1 MAALSTD
8 LDSSVDHVVLLN
20 PDREPVGSAPRAYVH
35 TRDTP
40 LHLAFSLYVF
50 NEAGE
55 VLLTRRALTKT
66 TWPGVWTNTCCGH
79 PRPGEE
85 MSAAI
90 TRRLDHELG
99 MEITDLECVLPDFGY
114 RATDAS
120 GLVENEFC
128 PVFRARR
135 PDRPGKLA
143 SERPTAGESR
153 RGSGLEVVDMER
165 RDRGRAADPVR
176 LQPVVGATDGPAL
189 PGGAG
194 LTPGQPGRSVSGDVA

>member
-8 LDSSVDHVVLLN
+8 LDTSVDHVVLLN
-20 PDREPVGSAPRAYVH
+20 TDREPVGSAPRAYVH

-90 TRRLDHELG
+90 ARRLDHELG
-99 MEITDLECVLPDFGY
+99 MKITDLECALPDFGY

-128 PVFRARR
+128 PVFRAHVRIDPESSHPNDPPLAN
-135 PDRPGKLA
+135 PD
-143 SERPTAGESR
+143 
-153 RGSGLEVVDMER
+153 EVLDWKWWKWNDVIE
-165 RDRGRAADPVR
+165 AAR
-176 LQPVVGATDGPAL
+176 
-189 PGGAG
+189 
-194 LTPGQPGRSVSGDVA
+194 LTPFVFSPWSVQQMAQLSRPAPD

>member
-8 LDSSVDHVVLLN
+8 LDASVDHVVLLN
-20 PDREPVGSAPRAYVH
+20 PDREPVGTAPRAYVH

-50 NEAGE
+50 NEADE

-79 PRPGEE
+79 PRPGED
-85 MSAAI
+85 MPAAI
-90 TRRLDHELG
+90 ARRLDYELG
-99 MEITDLECVLPDFGY
+99 MQVTDLACVLPDFGY

-128 PVFRARR
+128 PVFRAHVRIDPESSHPNDPPLAN
-135 PDRPGKLA
+135 PD
-143 SERPTAGESR
+143 
-153 RGSGLEVVDMER
+153 EVLDWKWWKWNDVIEAARLTPFVFSPWSVQQMAQLS
-165 RDRGRAADPVR
+165 RAALD
-176 LQPVVGATDGPAL
+176 
-189 PGGAG
+189 
-194 LTPGQPGRSVSGDVA
+194 

>member
-79 PRPGEE
+79 PRPGED

-99 MEITDLECVLPDFGY
+99 MEITDLECVLADFGY

-128 PVFRARR
+128 PVFRARVR
-135 PDRPGKLA
+135 IDPESSHPNDPPLANPD
-143 SERPTAGESR
+143 
-153 RGSGLEVVDMER
+153 EVLDWKWWKWNDVIEAARLTPFVFSPWSVQQMAQLS
-165 RDRGRAADPVR
+165 RAAPD
-176 LQPVVGATDGPAL
+176 
-189 PGGAG
+189 
-194 LTPGQPGRSVSGDVA
+194 

>member
-20 PDREPVGSAPRAYVH
+20 LDREPVGSAPRAYVH

-50 NEAGE
+50 SEAGE

-85 MSAAI
+85 MAAAI
-90 TRRLDHELG
+90 ARRLDHELG
-99 MEITDLECVLPDFGY
+99 MEITDLECVLADFGY

-120 GLVENEFC
+120 GVVENEFC
-128 PVFRARR
+128 PVFRARVR
-135 PDRPGKLA
+135 IDHESSHPNDPPLANPD
-143 SERPTAGESR
+143 
-153 RGSGLEVVDMER
+153 EVLDWKWWTWNDVIE
-165 RDRGRAADPVR
+165 AAR
-176 LQPVVGATDGPAL
+176 
-189 PGGAG
+189 
-194 LTPGQPGRSVSGDVA
+194 LTPFVFSPWSVEQMAQLSRVAPG

>member
-79 PRPGEE
+79 PRPGED

-90 TRRLDHELG
+90 ARRLDHELG

-128 PVFRARR
+128 PVFRAHVRIDPESSHPNDPPLAN
-135 PDRPGKLA
+135 PD
-143 SERPTAGESR
+143 
-153 RGSGLEVVDMER
+153 EVLDWKWWKWNDVIEAARLTPFVFSPWSVQQMAQLS
-165 RDRGRAADPVR
+165 RAALD
-176 LQPVVGATDGPAL
+176 
-189 PGGAG
+189 
-194 LTPGQPGRSVSGDVA
+194 

>member
-85 MSAAI
+85 MAAAI
-90 TRRLDHELG
+90 TRRLDYELG
-99 MEITDLECVLPDFGY
+99 MEITDLQCVLADFGY

-128 PVFRARR
+128 PVFRARVR
-135 PDRPGKLA
+135 IDPESSHPNDPPLANPD
-143 SERPTAGESR
+143 
-153 RGSGLEVVDMER
+153 EVLDWKWWTWNNVIE
-165 RDRGRAADPVR
+165 AAR
-176 LQPVVGATDGPAL
+176 
-189 PGGAG
+189 
-194 LTPGQPGRSVSGDVA
+194 LTPFVFSPWSVEQMAQLSRVARD

>member
-8 LDSSVDHVVLLN
+8 LDASVDHVVLLST
-20 PDREPVGSAPRAYVH
+20 DREPVGSAPRAYVH

-50 NEAGE
+50 NESGE

-79 PRPGEE
+79 PRPGED

-90 TRRLDHELG
+90 ARRLDHELG

-128 PVFRARR
+128 PVFRAHVRIHPESSHPNDPPLAN
-135 PDRPGKLA
+135 PD
-143 SERPTAGESR
+143 
-153 RGSGLEVVDMER
+153 EVLDWKWWKWNDVIE
-165 RDRGRAADPVR
+165 AAR
-176 LQPVVGATDGPAL
+176 
-189 PGGAG
+189 
-194 LTPGQPGRSVSGDVA
+194 LTPFVFSPWSVQQMAQLSRAPD

>member
-8 LDSSVDHVVLLN
+8 LDSSVDHVVLLST
-20 PDREPVGSAPRAYVH
+20 DREPVGSAPRAHVH

-50 NEAGE
+50 NESGE

-79 PRPGEE
+79 PRPGEA
-85 MSAAI
+85 MSAAVA
-90 TRRLDHELG
+90 RRLDYELG

-128 PVFRARR
+128 PVFRAHVRIDPESSHPNDPPLAN
-135 PDRPGKLA
+135 PD
-143 SERPTAGESR
+143 
-153 RGSGLEVVDMER
+153 EVLDWKWWKWNDVIE
-165 RDRGRAADPVR
+165 AAR
-176 LQPVVGATDGPAL
+176 
-189 PGGAG
+189 
-194 LTPGQPGRSVSGDVA
+194 LTPFVFSPWSVQQMAQLYRASG

>member
-1 MAALSTD
+1 M
-8 LDSSVDHVVLLN
+8 
-20 PDREPVGSAPRAYVH
+20 
-35 TRDTP
+35 
-40 LHLAFSLYVF
+40 HLAFSLYVF

-79 PRPGEE
+79 PRPGED

-90 TRRLDHELG
+90 ARRLDHELG

-128 PVFRARR
+128 PVFRARVR
-135 PDRPGKLA
+135 IDPESSHPNDPPLANPD
-143 SERPTAGESR
+143 
-153 RGSGLEVVDMER
+153 EVLDWKWWKWNDVIEAARLTPFVFSPWSVQQMAQLS
-165 RDRGRAADPVR
+165 RAAPD
-176 LQPVVGATDGPAL
+176 
-189 PGGAG
+189 
-194 LTPGQPGRSVSGDVA
+194 

>member
-8 LDSSVDHVVLLN
+8 LDASVDHVVLLN
-20 PDREPVGSAPRAYVH
+20 PEREPMGTAPRAYVH

-50 NEAGE
+50 NEVGE

-79 PRPGEE
+79 PRPGED
-85 MSAAI
+85 MAGAI
-90 TRRLDHELG
+90 ARRLDHELG
-99 MEITDLECVLPDFGY
+99 MEITDLECVLPEFGY

-128 PVFRARR
+128 PVFRAHVRIDPESSHPNDPPLAN
-135 PDRPGKLA
+135 PD
-143 SERPTAGESR
+143 
-153 RGSGLEVVDMER
+153 EVLDWKWWKWNNVIE
-165 RDRGRAADPVR
+165 AAR
-176 LQPVVGATDGPAL
+176 
-189 PGGAG
+189 
-194 LTPGQPGRSVSGDVA
+194 LTPFVFSPWSVQQMAQLSRVAPD

>member
-20 PDREPVGSAPRAYVH
+20 RDREPVGSAPRAYVH

-50 NEAGE
+50 SEAGE
-55 VLLTRRALTKT
+55 VLLTRRALTKR

-85 MSAAI
+85 MTAEIA
-90 TRRLDHELG
+90 RRLDHELS
-99 MEITDLECVLPDFGY
+99 MEVTDLECVLADFGY

-120 GLVENEFC
+120 GVVENEFC
-128 PVFRARR
+128 PVFRARIR
-135 PDRPGKLA
+135 TNPGSAHPNDPPLANPD
-143 SERPTAGESR
+143 
-153 RGSGLEVVDMER
+153 EVLDWKWWKWNDVIE
-165 RDRGRAADPVR
+165 AAR
-176 LQPVVGATDGPAL
+176 
-189 PGGAG
+189 
-194 LTPGQPGRSVSGDVA
+194 LTPFVFSPWSVQQMAQLSRALD

>member
-50 NEAGE
+50 NDAGE

-79 PRPGEE
+79 PRPGED
-85 MSAAI
+85 MAAAI
-90 TRRLDHELG
+90 ARRLDHELG
-99 MEITDLECVLPDFGY
+99 MKTIDLECVLADFGY

-128 PVFRARR
+128 PVFRAHVRIDPESSHPNDPPLAN
-135 PDRPGKLA
+135 PD
-143 SERPTAGESR
+143 
-153 RGSGLEVVDMER
+153 EVLDWKWWKWNDVIEAARLTPFVFSPWSVQQMAQLS
-165 RDRGRAADPVR
+165 RAALD
-176 LQPVVGATDGPAL
+176 
-189 PGGAG
+189 
-194 LTPGQPGRSVSGDVA
+194 

>member
-8 LDSSVDHVVLLN
+8 LDASVDHVVLLN
-20 PDREPVGSAPRAYVH
+20 PDREPVGTAPRAYVH

-50 NEAGE
+50 NEADE

-79 PRPGEE
+79 PRPGED
-85 MSAAI
+85 MPAAI
-90 TRRLDHELG
+90 ARRLDYELG
-99 MEITDLECVLPDFGY
+99 MQVTDLACVLPDFGY

-128 PVFRARR
+128 PVFRAHVRMDPESSHPNDPPLANPDEVLDWKWWKWNDVIEAARR
-135 PDRPGKLA
+135 TPFVFSPWSVQQMAQL
-143 SERPTAGESR
+143 S
-153 RGSGLEVVDMER
+153 
-165 RDRGRAADPVR
+165 RAALD
-176 LQPVVGATDGPAL
+176 
-189 PGGAG
+189 
-194 LTPGQPGRSVSGDVA
+194 

>member
-50 NEAGE
+50 SEAGE

-90 TRRLDHELG
+90 IRRLDYELG
-99 MEITDLECVLPDFGY
+99 MEITDLECVLADFGY

-128 PVFRARR
+128 PVFRARVR
-135 PDRPGKLA
+135 IDPESTHPNDPPLANPD
-143 SERPTAGESR
+143 
-153 RGSGLEVVDMER
+153 EVLDWKWWTWNNVIE
-165 RDRGRAADPVR
+165 AAR
-176 LQPVVGATDGPAL
+176 
-189 PGGAG
+189 
-194 LTPGQPGRSVSGDVA
+194 LTPFVFSPWSVQQMGQLSPVAPD

>member
-20 PDREPVGSAPRAYVH
+20 PERVPIGSAPRAYVH

-85 MSAAI
+85 MPAAI
-90 TRRLDHELG
+90 ARRLDYELG
-99 MEITDLECVLPDFGY
+99 MQITGLECVLDDFGY

-128 PVFRARR
+128 PVYRARVR
-135 PDRPGKLA
+135 IDPESSHPNDPPLANPD
-143 SERPTAGESR
+143 
-153 RGSGLEVVDMER
+153 EVLDWEWWKWNDVTE
-165 RDRGRAADPVR
+165 AAR
-176 LQPVVGATDGPAL
+176 
-189 PGGAG
+189 
-194 LTPGQPGRSVSGDVA
+194 LTPFVFSPWSVSQMAQLSQAPA

>member
-90 TRRLDHELG
+90 IRRMDHELG
-99 MEITDLECVLPDFGY
+99 MEITDLECVLADFGY
-114 RATDAS
+114 QATDAS
-120 GLVENEFC
+120 GVVENEFC
-128 PVFRARR
+128 PVFRARVR
-135 PDRPGKLA
+135 IDPESSHPNDPPLANPD
-143 SERPTAGESR
+143 
-153 RGSGLEVVDMER
+153 EVLDWKWWTWNNVIEAARLTPFVFSPWSVQQMAQLS
-165 RDRGRAADPVR
+165 RAALD
-176 LQPVVGATDGPAL
+176 
-189 PGGAG
+189 
-194 LTPGQPGRSVSGDVA
+194 

>member
-8 LDSSVDHVVLLN
+8 LDASVDHVVLLN
-20 PDREPVGSAPRAYVH
+20 PEREPMGTAPRAYVH

-50 NEAGE
+50 NESGE

-79 PRPGEE
+79 PRPGEA
-85 MSAAI
+85 MSAAVA
-90 TRRLDHELG
+90 RRLDYELG

-128 PVFRARR
+128 PVFLAHVRIDPESSHPNDPPLANPDEVLDWKWWKWNDVIEAARLTPFVFSPWSVQQMAQLPR
-135 PDRPGKLA
+135 LA
-143 SERPTAGESR
+143 S
-153 RGSGLEVVDMER
+153 D
-165 RDRGRAADPVR
+165 
-176 LQPVVGATDGPAL
+176 
-189 PGGAG
+189 
-194 LTPGQPGRSVSGDVA
+194 

>member
-8 LDSSVDHVVLLN
+8 LDASVDHVVLLN
-20 PDREPVGSAPRAYVH
+20 PDREPVGTAPRAYVH

-50 NEAGE
+50 NEADE

-79 PRPGEE
+79 PRPGED
-85 MSAAI
+85 MPAAI
-90 TRRLDHELG
+90 ARRLDYELG
-99 MEITDLECVLPDFGY
+99 MQVTDLACVLPDFGY

-128 PVFRARR
+128 PVFRAHVRIDPESSHPNDPPLAN
-135 PDRPGKLA
+135 PDEVLDWKWWKWNDVIEAARLTPFVF
-143 SERPTAGESR
+143 SPR
-153 RGSGLEVVDMER
+153 SGQHMAQLS
-165 RDRGRAADPVR
+165 RAALD
-176 LQPVVGATDGPAL
+176 
-189 PGGAG
+189 
-194 LTPGQPGRSVSGDVA
+194 

>member
-20 PDREPVGSAPRAYVH
+20 SDREPVGSAPRAYVH

-50 NEAGE
+50 NESGE

-79 PRPGEE
+79 PRPGED

-90 TRRLDHELG
+90 ARRLDHELG

-128 PVFRARR
+128 PVFRAHVQIHPESSHPNNPPLAN
-135 PDRPGKLA
+135 PD
-143 SERPTAGESR
+143 
-153 RGSGLEVVDMER
+153 EVLDWKWWKWNDVIE
-165 RDRGRAADPVR
+165 AAR
-176 LQPVVGATDGPAL
+176 
-189 PGGAG
+189 
-194 LTPGQPGRSVSGDVA
+194 LTPFVFSPWSVHQMAELSRSAAN

>member
-8 LDSSVDHVVLLN
+8 LDASVDHVVLLN

-50 NEAGE
+50 NESGE

-79 PRPGEE
+79 PRPGED

-90 TRRLDHELG
+90 ARRLDHELG
-99 MEITDLECVLPDFGY
+99 MEITDLECVLADFGY

-128 PVFRARR
+128 PVFRARVR
-135 PDRPGKLA
+135 IDPESSHPNDPPLANPD
-143 SERPTAGESR
+143 
-153 RGSGLEVVDMER
+153 EVLDWKWWTWNNVIE
-165 RDRGRAADPVR
+165 AAR
-176 LQPVVGATDGPAL
+176 
-189 PGGAG
+189 
-194 LTPGQPGRSVSGDVA
+194 LTPFVFSPWSVQQMAQLSWVAPD

>member
-20 PDREPVGSAPRAYVH
+20 PDREPVGTAPRAYVH

-90 TRRLDHELG
+90 IRRLDYELG
-99 MEITDLECVLPDFGY
+99 MEITDLECVLDDFGY

-128 PVFRARR
+128 PVFRARVR
-135 PDRPGKLA
+135 IDPESSHPNDPPLANPD
-143 SERPTAGESR
+143 
-153 RGSGLEVVDMER
+153 EVLDWKWWKWNNVIE
-165 RDRGRAADPVR
+165 AAR
-176 LQPVVGATDGPAL
+176 
-189 PGGAG
+189 
-194 LTPGQPGRSVSGDVA
+194 LTPFVFSPWSVQQMAQLSPVAPD

>member
-35 TRDTP
+35 TRETP

-55 VLLTRRALTKT
+55 VLLTRRALAKT

-85 MSAAI
+85 MAAAI
-90 TRRLDHELG
+90 TRRLDYELG
-99 MEITDLECVLPDFGY
+99 MEITDLECVLADFGY

-128 PVFRARR
+128 PVFRARVR
-135 PDRPGKLA
+135 IDPESSHPNDPPLANPD
-143 SERPTAGESR
+143 
-153 RGSGLEVVDMER
+153 EVLDWKWWKWNNVIE
-165 RDRGRAADPVR
+165 AAR
-176 LQPVVGATDGPAL
+176 
-189 PGGAG
+189 
-194 LTPGQPGRSVSGDVA
+194 LTPFVFSPWSVQQMAELSRVASD